1 MEKTVATNRKA
12 YHDYFIGETAEAGLV
27 LLGSEIKSIR
37 AGRVNLRDSYV
48 SIVDGE
54 AWLLNTHI
62 GAYKQAGREGHEPRR
77 RRKLL
82 LHRQQINRLQGK
94 VLEKGFTIVPLRLYL
109 KGSRAKVEIALVRGK
124 QKYDKRAAIARKDA
138 QRTIDRALK
147 ERR

>member
-1 MEKTVATNRKA
+1 MEKIVATNRKA
-12 YHDYFIGETAEAGLV
+12 YHDYFIGESVEAGLV

-48 SIVDGE
+48 SILDGE
-54 AWLLNTHI
+54 AWLLNAHV

-77 RRKLL
+77 KRKLL

-124 QKYDKRAAIARKDA
+124 RKYDKRAAIARKDA
-138 QRTIDRALK
+138 QRTMDRALK